1 MQVMNRH
8 TKWQGELYPGRCAQG
23 PGLRMGGRGVG
34 KATGWDLGD
43 LGSVPSA
50 MLLSQLEES
59 LLTTACFLVGVTY
72 LLLVEGKH
80 L

>member
-23 PGLRMGGRGVG
+23 LGSGWEGRVG
-34 KATGWDLGD
+34 KAIGWDLGD

-50 MLLSQLEES
+50 MLLRQLRGV

-72 LLLVEGKH
+72 LLLVEGRH